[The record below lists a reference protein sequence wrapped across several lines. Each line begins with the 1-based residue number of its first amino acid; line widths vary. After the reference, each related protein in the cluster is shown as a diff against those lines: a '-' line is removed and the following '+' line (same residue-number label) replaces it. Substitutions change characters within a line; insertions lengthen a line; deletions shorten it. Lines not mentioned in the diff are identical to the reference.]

1 MEFSLAQSAVLSE
14 KEQLLLHQKL
24 WSLFEAAAN
33 EFTNRESSSVSEE
46 NALRLLSSVCFILQ
60 EYLEET
66 GHTERDLALGNIDE
80 AFKYVKAVLLKRVDE
95 ARELWN
101 KAVLTIPKIQSRALT
116 DTMQGIKYGLSHYST
131 DLFAAEVPGSI
142 DYQLMLPVSEKALG
156 IEYIILWLR
165 ELLLENYILSRFEA
179 KAVRSVLLRVCPF
192 YPELIINLC
201 ENPLQNAI
209 GLILLQKDPFSLY
222 ITHSDRLALT
232 ETFASLS
239 KQECEDLLCA
249 AAQKICVRLLIPKE
263 SCKGVEAF
271 AKSLAPRIMASIP
284 SKLCGVFV

>member
-46 NALRLLSSVCFILQ
+46 NARRLLSSVCFILQ

-80 AFKYVKAVLLKRVDE
+80 AFKCGKAVLLKRVDE

-116 DTMQGIKYGLSHYST
+116 DTM
-131 DLFAAEVPGSI
+131 
-142 DYQLMLPVSEKALG
+142 
-156 IEYIILWLR
+156 
-165 ELLLENYILSRFEA
+165 
-179 KAVRSVLLRVCPF
+179 
-192 YPELIINLC
+192 
-201 ENPLQNAI
+201 
-209 GLILLQKDPFSLY
+209 
-222 ITHSDRLALT
+222 
-232 ETFASLS
+232 
-239 KQECEDLLCA
+239 
-249 AAQKICVRLLIPKE
+249 
-263 SCKGVEAF
+263 
-271 AKSLAPRIMASIP
+271 
-284 SKLCGVFV
+284 

>member
-46 NALRLLSSVCFILQ
+46 NARRLLSSACFTLQ

-66 GHTERDLALGNIDE
+66 GQTERDLALGNG
-80 AFKYVKAVLLKRVDE
+80 KTVLLKRVDE
-95 ARELWN
+95 AREVWN

-179 KAVRSVLLRVCPF
+179 NAVRSVLLQVCPF

-232 ETFASLS
+232 EMFASLS

-271 AKSLAPRIMASIP
+271 ARSLAPRIMASIP